1 MKRTGV
7 TPHEL
12 SRYFDGGLAAL
23 RQILD
28 GTGAIDV
35 EKAEVLSEHLGGTI
49 EFWLTRQSNYE
60 QALIQTVERMEGTEA
75 EEWMEQVSAPGSKPR
90 GRLSDARKRH
100 ELRRRLAYYS
110 VGTLQAWNF
119 RYGRLRQETRFRTS
133 ATYSSLD
140 GPLSLWLRQGELE
153 SDLLTT
159 CPWDPEKLQ
168 ESIAAIRS
176 LSKISRPTR
185 FFPKLQKLCAQAGV
199 ALVAVRAPRG
209 CRVSGASRL
218 IGPEK
223 AMIVMSFRYRSD
235 DHFWFTLFHEIGH
248 LVLHKGMTFVDDD
261 KTDVEN
267 DYEWQANRFASAC
280 IIPPLR
286 EAEFE
291 NLTAD
296 RDSVIRFSV
305 SIDIAPGL
313 TVGQMQHRR
322 LIGYN
327 RLNSLKRRWRQ
338 DELPSAHV

>member
-1 MKRTGV
+1 MNRTGV
-7 TPHEL
+7 TPHDL
-12 SRYFDGGLAAL
+12 SRHFNGGLATL
-23 RQILD
+23 REILD
-28 GTGAIDV
+28 GAAAIDV

-49 EFWLTRQSNYE
+49 EFWLTRQSDYE
-60 QALIQTVERMEGTEA
+60 QALIQIAERLEGSEA
-75 EEWMEQVSAPGSKPR
+75 EEWMAQVSAPGSKPR

-100 ELRRRLAYYS
+100 ELRRRMAYYA
-110 VGTLQAWNF
+110 VGTLRAWNF
-119 RYGRLRQETRFRTS
+119 RYGRLRQETRFRTAVS
-133 ATYSSLD
+133 YSSPD

-153 SDLLTT
+153 ADLVTT
-159 CPWDPEKLQ
+159 CSWDPEKLQ
-168 ESIAAIRS
+168 ENIAAIRR

-185 FFPKLQKLCAQAGV
+185 FFPKLQELCAQAGV

-223 AMIVMSFRYRSD
+223 AMIVVSFRYRSD

-248 LVLHKGMTFVDDD
+248 LLLHQGMTFVDDD
-261 KTDVEN
+261 RTDAEN
-267 DYEWQANRFASAC
+267 DYEWQANRFASSC

-305 SIDIAPGL
+305 SVDIAPGL

-327 RLNSLKRRWRQ
+327 QLNSLKRHWRWE
-338 DELPSAHV
+338 ELRLAHV